1 MDIFGIGS
9 NELLLI
15 MLLAAVV
22 LGPERLARVAREA
35 GELVRNMRAYFGSLN
50 DELKNEL
57 DVLDDLRD
65 MKHEINHAMD
75 DVRGNHKTPRT

>member
-1 MDIFGIGS
+1 
-9 NELLLI
+9 
-15 MLLAAVV
+15 
-22 LGPERLARVAREA
+22 
-35 GELVRNMRAYFGSLN
+35 MRAYFGSLN